1 MNIQGQFVSDED
13 RAVRRLIEQAQII
26 IKSAARRPAG
36 EFLRR

>member
-26 IKSAARRPAG
+26 LKRPARRHAG
-36 EFLRR
+36 ELCRR